1 MTTKTIS
8 LPTLPTGQPVR
19 LTPTDVTSFVRAEQC
34 QRFLRFRL
42 AERAGQE
49 FMEASGVVP
58 QRITP
63 LLSLSGRTFEQE
75 AEDSLEKGFR
85 TVHYAALAKFAHN
98 RPNDNAAL
106 VAEVRG
112 LKPGATAVLFQ
123 ARLEAVIDGWHLR
136 GDVDLIRLH
145 RTADGQPDILIA
157 DLKSTTEVRV
167 EHRLQVAFY
176 RLMLEAILAD
186 AGITHPA
193 IHLGVLYRPP
203 VDPEPDEV
211 AAVEADRKAASDLF
225 SLPDAGLEV
234 VADPE
239 AYLRSARDLVLD
251 EASVARRVAG
261 TPFED
266 IPFCLSFK
274 CDQCLYNE
282 FCMRWSA
289 ERDDLSL
296 LPFMSG
302 TDKEVL
308 RKAGVTTIKSLAT
321 LKEPAPESP
330 TAAKGDLVPAP
341 GRESEVRRLAAVWPV
356 GPRLDELVHR
366 ARAFRRFARSDDIA
380 AFPFIPGKWSST
392 LPAVRPDL
400 NPNLVWVYVEAQ
412 HDYLNDRVYLLAAL
426 VVGCKDGSPD
436 PARRR
441 AVVHMTSGPP
451 EGAAQ
456 ERQLFIDW
464 TRDVVKAVVELADAR
479 GEPRAAPVHFVFFER
494 HEQRLLIEALARNF
508 PPILKSTP
516 PLYDFLT
523 QLAAFDSPVATYLSE
538 EVRESKN
545 YPMTC
550 QSLQS
555 LAAYLKFDW
564 NTPLKFRDLFKA
576 RLFDYLGKI
585 DLDGASEW
593 YTRRSRF
600 SSSMPLEYAYG
611 AWGQLPTPA
620 AGRGDEFED
629 YRQVTLDQLRAFAVR
644 RLEAVAHVAARL
656 TPNPNATKSPFAL
669 PDLAKFED
677 KAGTMA
683 RALMEFV
690 TIERLVAM
698 GDWRGVRHQPPERR
712 VLMGETLL
720 VRYREA
726 DQPPEELARIREAHG
741 GAKPKLAGLK
751 LRLRVEERGLD
762 CDLHDALALSD
773 IRDGDRLVLY
783 PRWAVD
789 ERLPV
794 TERKPFAPTPKQL
807 VYGTRVDLTRMTAT
821 ARDAAERVIE
831 AFAEVEVAEPRFVR
845 EAHGFVFGGFDR
857 PLQDGAVYT
866 LDPSPDDWYG
876 LWTRQVVDAVA
887 QGQPNVLYDRLVR
900 PPAPTP
906 PAPMAGQAKFLD
918 GLDAFHRA
926 GHLHDFEP
934 SKREYIGSHGYTLTL
949 LVQGPP
955 GTGKSYSTG
964 FAVFARL
971 QGAMRAKRPYRVIVS
986 CKTHAATDVVLKSV
1000 LEVQKKLR
1008 ELRDRDAALF
1018 AKHFDERLLTVPL
1031 YRVAPNDPQPDG
1043 ITALVK
1049 DAAKEK
1055 GEARNAD
1062 ILMGSSWAVA
1072 GITPGGVYG
1081 LIKAKWPKAVFGSSF
1096 CDLLVL
1102 DEASQMNLPEALMA
1116 AIPLQPDGL
1125 LVVVGDHRQMP
1136 PIVRHDWDNEGRRT
1150 FKEYAAFASLF
1161 DTLRFQGPPMIRF
1174 AESFRLHEAVAEFL
1188 REEVYRH
1195 DGIAYHSR
1203 RRDVLGDRPATDPL
1217 VAAALAPEYPLV
1229 VVVHDEAGSQ
1239 MRNAYEQS
1247 LIEPIIRFLAGPEGH
1262 GLDAADGLGVVVP
1275 HRAQRAALQAAF
1287 PELCILDPASGLPA
1301 RSAVDTVE
1309 RFQGGERTAILVSAT
1324 ESDPNYL
1331 LASAG
1336 FLLDPRRL
1344 TVAVSRAKQKLI
1356 VVASRSVFSLFSP
1369 DEETFADSLLWKH
1382 LLVRA
1387 CPALLWNGERG
1398 GNRVSVWGGRGVA
1411 D

>member
-1 MTTKTIS
+1 MADMTTKTVP
-8 LPTLPTGQPVR
+8 LPLLPANQPLR

-34 QRFLRFRL
+34 ERFLRFRL
-42 AERAGQE
+42 ADRAGQD
-49 FMEASGVVP
+49 FMEPSGVAP

-75 AEDSLEKGFR
+75 VEGTLERRFR
-85 TVHYAALAKFAHN
+85 TVHFAALAKFSHD
-98 RPNDNAAL
+98 RPNNNADV
-106 VAEVRG
+106 VAEARS
-112 LKPGATAVLFQ
+112 LRAGAVVVLFQ
-123 ARLEAVIDGWHLR
+123 ARLDADLAGWQMR

-145 RTADGQPDILIA
+145 SLDDGTLEILIA

-176 RLMLEAILAD
+176 RLMLEKILAD
-186 AGITHPA
+186 AGVGHQPIR
-193 IHLGVLYRPP
+193 LGILYRPP
-203 VDPEPDEV
+203 VDPEPEDA
-211 AAVEADRKAASDLF
+211 AAVEAQRRAADDEF
-225 SLPDAGLEV
+225 GLPDACLEV
-234 VADPE
+234 IADPD
-239 AYLRSARDLVLD
+239 AYIRSAGDLVLD
-251 EASVARRVAG
+251 EGAVARRVAG
-261 TPFED
+261 TPFEA

-282 FCMRWSA
+282 FCMKWSA
-289 ERDDLSL
+289 EQEDLSL

-308 RKAGVTTIKSLAT
+308 RRAGVTTIRSLAT
-321 LKEPAPESP
+321 LKEPAPDSP
-330 TAAKGDLVPAP
+330 TASKGDLVPAA
-341 GRESEVRRLAAVWPV
+341 GREGEVRRLAAVWPV

-366 ARAFRRFARSDDIA
+366 ARAFRRFARKDDIA
-380 AFPFIPGKWSST
+380 ALPFIPGRGTGT
-392 LPAVRPDL
+392 LPAVRPDA
-400 NPNLVWVYVEAQ
+400 NANLVWVYVEAQ
-412 HDYLNDRVYLLAAL
+412 HDYLNDRVYMLAAL
-426 VVGCKDGSPD
+426 VVGCKDGVPA

-441 AVVHMTSGPP
+441 AVVHLTSGPP
-451 EGAAQ
+451 ESAAQ

-464 TRDVVKAVVELADAR
+464 TRDVVKAVVEMADAR
-479 GEPRAAPVHFVFFER
+479 SEPKAAPIHFVFFER
-494 HEQRLLIEALARNF
+494 HEQKVILDALARNF
-508 PPILKSTP
+508 PPILKATP

-523 QLAAFDSPVATYLSE
+523 QLAAFDSPIATYLSE
-538 EVRESKN
+538 DVRESKN

-564 NTPLKFRDLFKA
+564 NAPLKFRDLFKA

-585 DLDGASEW
+585 DLDGQSEW

-600 SSSMPLEYAYG
+600 GSSIPLEYGYA
-611 AWGQLPTPA
+611 AWGQLPKPA

-629 YRQVTLDQLRAFAVR
+629 YRSVTLDQLKAFAVR
-644 RLEAVAHVAARL
+644 RLEAVEHVAARL
-656 TPNPNATKSPFAL
+656 NPNPSLSKTPFVL

-683 RALMEFV
+683 HALMEFV

-698 GDWRGVRHQPPERR
+698 DGWRGVRHQPPERR

-720 VRYREA
+720 VSYREA
-726 DQPPEELARIREAHG
+726 DQPPEELTRVREAHAA
-741 GAKPKLAGLK
+741 AKLKLAGLR
-751 LRLRVEERGLD
+751 LRLRVEVRGVD

-773 IRDGDRLVLY
+773 SRDGDRLVLY

-794 TERKPFAPTPKQL
+794 ADRKPFCPTAKQL
-807 VYGTRVDLTRMTAT
+807 LYGTRVDLKRLTAT
-821 ARDAAERVIE
+821 ARDGAGRVTE

-845 EAHGFVFGGFDR
+845 ESHGFVFGGFDR
-857 PLQDGAVYT
+857 PVEDGALYT
-866 LDPSPDDWYG
+866 LDPGPDDWYG
-876 LWTRQVVDAVA
+876 LWCRQVVDAIS
-887 QGQPNVLYDRLVR
+887 QGQPNVLYDRLIR

-906 PAPMAGQAKFLD
+906 PAPMAGQARFLE
-918 GLDAFHRA
+918 GLDAFTAA
-926 GHLHDFEP
+926 GHLHDFEAG
-934 SKREYIGSHGYTLTL
+934 KRDFIGSHGYTPTL
-949 LVQGPP
+949 MVQGPP
-955 GTGKSYSTG
+955 GAGKSYSTA

-971 QGAMRAKRPYRVIVS
+971 QGAMKAKRPYRVFVS
-986 CKTHAATDVVLKSV
+986 CKTHAATDVLLRNV

-1008 ELRDRDAALF
+1008 ELRDSDPALF
-1018 AKHFDERLLTVPL
+1018 AKFFDERLLTVPL
-1031 YRVAPNDPQPDG
+1031 FRVAPNDPQPDG

-1049 DAAKEK
+1049 DAAKERA
-1055 GEARNAD
+1055 EPRNAD
-1062 ILMGSSWAVA
+1062 IIMEASWAVA
-1072 GITPGGVYG
+1072 GVTPGGVYG
-1081 LIKAKWPKAVFGSSF
+1081 MVKAKWPKAVFGSSF

-1161 DTLRFQGPPMIRF
+1161 DTLRCQGPPMIRF
-1174 AESFRLHEAVAEFL
+1174 AESFRLHAAVAEFL
-1188 REEVYRH
+1188 RQEVYRH
-1195 DGIAYHSR
+1195 DGIAFHSR
-1203 RRDVLGDRPATDPL
+1203 RRGVLPERPVADPL
-1217 VAAALAPEYPLV
+1217 VAAALSPDYPMV
-1229 VVVHDEAGSQ
+1229 VVVHDEAASQ
-1239 MRNAYEQS
+1239 VRNDFEQA
-1247 LIEPIIRFLAGPEGH
+1247 LIEPIIRFLAAQDGH
-1262 GLDAADGLGVVVP
+1262 ALDAVDGLGVVVP

-1324 ESDPNYL
+1324 ESDPSYL

-1344 TVAVSRAKQKLI
+1344 TVAISRAKRKLI
-1356 VVASRSVFSLFSP
+1356 VVASRSVFALFSP
-1369 DEETFADSLLWKH
+1369 DEETFSDSLLWKN

-1387 CPALLWNGERG
+1387 CPTLLWQGERG
-1398 GNRVSVWGGRGVA
+1398 GSRVSVWGGK
-1411 D
+1411 